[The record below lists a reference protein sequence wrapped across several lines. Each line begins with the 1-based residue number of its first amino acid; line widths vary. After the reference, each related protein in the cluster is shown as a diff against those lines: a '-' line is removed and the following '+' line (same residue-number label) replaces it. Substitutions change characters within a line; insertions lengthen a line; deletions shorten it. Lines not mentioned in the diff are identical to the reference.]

1 MLEPIAQTPL
11 ALVYLY
17 EAHNLVSLVNNEM
30 SHGSDENLD
39 ARVHNEN
46 LASANDKF
54 LVMI

>member
-17 EAHNLVSLVNNEM
+17 EAHNLVSLVNVEM
-30 SHGSDENLD
+30 SHGSVENLD
-39 ARVHNEN
+39 EN
-46 LASANDKF
+46 SASTNDKF